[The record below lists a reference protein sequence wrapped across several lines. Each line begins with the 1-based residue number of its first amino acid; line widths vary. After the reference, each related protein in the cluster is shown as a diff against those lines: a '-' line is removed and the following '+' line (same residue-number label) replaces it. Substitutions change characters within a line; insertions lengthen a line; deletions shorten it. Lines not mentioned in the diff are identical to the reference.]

1 MGRLKHYSRALFG
14 MILLV
19 TVLALP
25 AAFLSAQTPTGKMFG
40 TITDDQGAALP
51 GVAVEATSPKLV
63 GKGTA
68 LSDENGAYRI
78 FALTPGIY
86 KVTFTLQGFKTVTR
100 EGIIV
105 ELEQTVKLNVS
116 MQLGAIEEE
125 VTVIGQS
132 PLIDVKSTVK
142 GVTMTKEVF
151 DLLPRGRDFDSLV
164 GAVPGVQNETMLS
177 GISVDGAS
185 GAENMFY
192 VDGTDITNL
201 YTGVRGQGVAF
212 EFVDEVQVKAS
223 GYQAE
228 YGGSLGGVIHVIT
241 RQGGNAFHGDVL
253 GYYSGSWLNGK
264 ERDTLRLNPYDINTA
279 EYVNYQDLY
288 GKDKVDRVE
297 AGFDLGGYFIKDR
310 LWFYGSFLPVYLETT
325 RHVKFDPSM
334 IEGDYTKRDYYWNS
348 QAKLTA
354 QPFQFMRLGASFV
367 SNFHNYKGELPPRDG
382 TGDPNDVWPDYGYRY
397 PYWTAAGYADFTFSN
412 SLLFSLRGGT
422 FYNNQTDQLVQ
433 PTSPRYQHGG
443 TGNSVF
449 PGIPAEYIRP
459 RGWTNM
465 PASALSVV
473 ERKVAQ
479 RSYAGGDLTYYLNF
493 AGEHSFKFGA
503 QWVRT
508 SEDWAAGYKYPDYPS
523 ISLAWNRPLINLG
536 VNYGRGTYGYY
547 GVMGN
552 EVTGPIGMFYN
563 VHSDRWALYLQDSWT
578 IKGRLTL
585 NLGLRT
591 ESEYIPVYSSLSVYK
606 GVKPIN
612 FDFGDKLAPRLGFV
626 YDVFGDANLKV
637 FGSYGLYYDV
647 MKLYTAAN
655 VFGGRRQAAAYYTL
669 DTYEWDKIGKNGYY
683 PGNLLLQ
690 FDFLPFNPDYVD
702 PSLKPMSQREIS
714 FGAEKKIM
722 ENLSATARLVQK
734 HLRYAI
740 EDVGV
745 ITGAEITY
753 YEANPGYGYSLSTT
767 EGGRFD
773 DRYPSCPK
781 AKREYWG
788 LNFSLDKRL
797 ADRWLGGFSYTWSRL
812 TGNYS
817 GLASSDEYL
826 STGEGRNS
834 PNVERNFDTWYLA
847 YDKALEPID
856 GVLAT
861 DRPHVFKL
869 YGAFTFPF
877 RLTLGAVVAAESG
890 RPMTEYWTLFNDN
903 YMPYNRGNLGRTPFL
918 WIVNLYAEY
927 SLRLG
932 KTSLNFNVNVDN
944 VFNVGTN
951 TAYFPY
957 RNLYNLTVTE
967 DQLLSGDWELDSSVG
982 YVPNNAFRMAGLF
995 YPPISVRLGMRFS
1008 F

>member
-1 MGRLKHYSRALFG
+1 MGRARRYTHAILGMALLFTALAG
-14 MILLV
+14 TNLL
-19 TVLALP
+19 
-25 AAFLSAQTPTGKMFG
+25 AQVPTGKIFG
-40 TITDDQGAALP
+40 TITDEQGTALP
-51 GVAVEATSPKLV
+51 GVTVEATSPRLV

-68 LSDENGAYRI
+68 VSDESGAFRI
-78 FALTPGIY
+78 FALTPGVY

-100 EGIIV
+100 DGIVV
-105 ELEQTVKLNVS
+105 ELEQSVKLNIS
-116 MQLGAIEEE
+116 MSLGAIEEE

-151 DLLPRGRDFDSLV
+151 ELLPRGRDFDSLV

-264 ERDTLRLNPYDINTA
+264 ERDTLRLNPYDISKA

-297 AGFDLGGYFIKDR
+297 AGFDIGGYFIKDR

-325 RHVKFDPSM
+325 RHVKFDPSL
-334 IEGDYTKRDYYWNS
+334 IEGNFTRRDYYWNA

-354 QPFQFMRLGASFV
+354 QPFRFMRLGASFV
-367 SNFHNYKGELPPRDG
+367 SNLHNYKGDLPPRDG
-382 TGDPNDVWPDYGYRY
+382 TGDPTAPWPDYGFNY
-397 PYWTAAGYADFTFSN
+397 PYWTAAAYADFTFGN
-412 SLLFSLRGGT
+412 NFLLSVRGGS
-422 FYNNQTDQLVQ
+422 FYNDQTDQLVQ
-433 PTSPRYQHGG
+433 PTEPRYVHSG

-449 PGIPAEYIRP
+449 PGIPSEYIRP

-465 PASALSVV
+465 PLSALSVV
-473 ERKVAQ
+473 EKKVAQ

-503 QWVRT
+503 QWVKT
-508 SEDWAAGYKYPDYPS
+508 TEDWASGYKFPDYPLV
-523 ISLAWNRPLINLG
+523 SLAWNRPLVNLG
-536 VNYGRGTYGYY
+536 VNYGRGKYGYY

-552 EVTGPIGMFYN
+552 EATGPIGMFYN
-563 VHSDRWALYLQDSWT
+563 VHSDRWSLYLQDSWT
-578 IKGRLTL
+578 IKNRLTL

-591 ESEYIPVYSSLSVYK
+591 ESEYIPVYSSDPALK
-606 GVKPIN
+606 GVKPIK

-655 VFGGRRQAAAYYTL
+655 VFGGRRSAAVYYTL

-683 PGNLLLQ
+683 PGTQLLLY
-690 FDFLPFNPDYVD
+690 DYLPFNPDYVD
-702 PSLKPMSQREIS
+702 PSLKPMSQQEIS
-714 FGAEKKIM
+714 FGVEKKLA

-745 ITGAEITY
+745 IQGADIIY

-773 DRYPSCPK
+773 ARYPACPK

-788 LNFSLDKRL
+788 LNLSLDKRL
-797 ADRWLGGFSYTWSRL
+797 GDRWLAGFSYTWSHL

-817 GLASSDEYL
+817 GLASSDEY
-826 STGEGRNS
+826 TQIGEGRNS
-834 PNVERNFDTWYLA
+834 PNVERNFDAWYLA
-847 YDKALEPID
+847 YDKNLNPID

-861 DRPHVFKL
+861 DRPHVFKV
-869 YGAFTFPF
+869 YGAYTFPF
-877 RLTLGAVVAAESG
+877 RLTLGAVVAGESG
-890 RPMTEYWTLFNDN
+890 RPMTEYWNLTTDN

-918 WIVNLYAEY
+918 WIANFYAEY

-932 KTSLNFNVNVDN
+932 RTSLAFNVNVDN
-944 VFNVGTN
+944 AFNIGTT

-967 DQLLSGDWELDSSVG
+967 DQLLSGNWQLDESVG
-982 YVPNNAFRMAGLF
+982 YVPNNAFRMSGLF
-995 YPPISVRLGMRFS
+995 YPPISARLGMRFS